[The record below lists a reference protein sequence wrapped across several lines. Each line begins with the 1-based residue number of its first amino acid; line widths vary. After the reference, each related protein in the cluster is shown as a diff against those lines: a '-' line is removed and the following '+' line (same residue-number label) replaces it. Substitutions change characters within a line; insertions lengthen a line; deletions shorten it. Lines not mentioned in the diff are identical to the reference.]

1 MRSGTPPGKPE
12 SDLATRGLK
21 GYFRDRGYQRPMTT
35 MREMALHTAQV
46 AVNGQKKVKF
56 ALVGS

>member
-1 MRSGTPPGKPE
+1 
-12 SDLATRGLK
+12 
-21 GYFRDRGYQRPMTT
+21 MTT
-35 MREMALHTAQV
+35 VREMALHTAQV